1 MGVFQWLNM
10 LNYINKS
17 YPGSIPIQNLNF
29 VYYFNK
35 LIVILKAFI

>member
-17 YPGSIPIQNLNF
+17 YPVSIPIQNFNF
-29 VYYFNK
+29 VYYSNK

>member
-10 LNYINKS
+10 LNYIN
-17 YPGSIPIQNLNF
+17 GSIPIQNLNF
-29 VYYFNK
+29 VYYSNK